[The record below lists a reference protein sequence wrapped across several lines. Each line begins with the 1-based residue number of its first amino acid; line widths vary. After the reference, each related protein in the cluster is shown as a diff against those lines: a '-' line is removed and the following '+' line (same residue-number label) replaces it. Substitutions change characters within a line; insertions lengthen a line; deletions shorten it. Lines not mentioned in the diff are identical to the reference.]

1 MILRR
6 FERFASLYLWYILY
20 NGVIGV
26 YGLPY
31 MILSS
36 TRSKCFSVI
45 APHGQTITI
54 EYDAPGKQAAS
65 TNYILYYWIVDRIR
79 IRIRMNVMHITLFIL
94 GLLCWIVLCIPSL
107 WKKKKTYR
115 YVLHYIKIAS
125 HYKLWT
131 ELTINARVFLSFF
144 DMSDAWLIYII
155 SIQTDSGI

>member
-65 TNYILYYWIVDRIR
+65 TNHTLYYWIVDR

-94 GLLCWIVLCIPSL
+94 GLLCWTVLCIPSL
-107 WKKKKTYR
+107 LEKEKKTHR

-131 ELTINARVFLSFF
+131 ELTINARFFLSFF
-144 DMSDAWLIYII
+144 DTSDAWLIYII

>member
-79 IRIRMNVMHITLFIL
+79 IRMNVMHIALFIL

-107 WKKKKTYR
+107 LKNNKKKLSIRFTF
-115 YVLHYIKIAS
+115 YIKIAS

-144 DMSDAWLIYII
+144 DTSDAWLIYII